1 MPRKQSVALALLFLL
16 CLGVS
21 SGIAASLPDPASSNF
36 RLFSVP
42 PPASDMILQDLR
54 GKPVSLSGLRGKVVI
69 LNFWKVDCAPCSAEK
84 PILERIYRKYS
95 GKGLEILA
103 VNLSDPQELL
113 QAYVQRGG
121 FSFTFAFDPANRFS
135 LRKDTIRPGMQTTVV
150 VNPNSEAIYEV
161 PGVPTTYVIDRRG
174 QVVGNSVGMV
184 NWEEPAMMNFL
195 ESLLQPPVRTASA
208 DQATGPHRDQQAF
221 LEETRTPPSP
231 RNGGGAQLR
240 LASAETTG
248 EVPLQQPEQAP
259 SLPATAPQSFN
270 VPSAP
275 VESPAQLQKP
285 RQSHGPAKQQQPATR
300 KPELQQA
307 EKKPKPGTTA
317 RPAQP
322 AKPLQR
328 GTAATR
334 RDLPAYP
341 AGQQSP
347 PAGGPVTQSGA
358 GTSPLPQL
366 PPGIPY
372 TPSGGQSAPGAPVI
386 PDENGTVTARIP
398 GAAGS
403 NLPAAQQVA
412 SPNPIGGFILD
423 SFGRASAPAQA
434 PKPISIPAPQSG
446 IPAQQ
451 PANIIQQIGQD
462 FQNLGTGIKDTFSRI
477 VPGK

>member
-1 MPRKQSVALALLFLL
+1 MPQKQSVVLALLFLL
-16 CLGVS
+16 SLGVS
-21 SGIAASLPDPASSNF
+21 SGTAAALPDPASSNF
-36 RLFSVP
+36 RVYSVP

-69 LNFWKVDCAPCSAEK
+69 LNFWKIDCPPCSAEK

-95 GKGLEILA
+95 GKGLEIVA
-103 VNLSDPQELL
+103 VNLTDPQSQL

-150 VNPNSEAIYEV
+150 VNPNLEAIYEV
-161 PGVPTTYVIDRRG
+161 PGVPTSYVIDRRG
-174 QVVGNSVGMV
+174 QVVGNSVGMA
-184 NWEEPAMMNFL
+184 NWEEPAMMDFL
-195 ESLLQPPVRTASA
+195 ESLLQPPIRTASA
-208 DQATGPHRDQQAF
+208 DQSAEINGNQPAF
-221 LEETRTPPSP
+221 REDARALPAPASK
-231 RNGGGAQLR
+231 GGAQLR
-240 LASAETTG
+240 LASAENTG
-248 EVPLQQPEQAP
+248 EGPLHQPEQTP
-259 SLPATAPQSFN
+259 YPPTTAPQGFN
-270 VPSAP
+270 AP
-275 VESPAQLQKP
+275 TASVESPAQLQKP
-285 RQSHGPAKQQQPATR
+285 RQSPSPAKPQQPATR
-300 KPELQQA
+300 KPELQQVD
-307 EKKPKPGTTA
+307 KKPKPATTA
-317 RPAQP
+317 KAAQP
-322 AKPLQR
+322 AKPLQT

-334 RDLPAYP
+334 RDLPAYS

-347 PAGGPVTQSGA
+347 TGGPVTQGGPGA
-358 GTSPLPQL
+358 TTLPQL

-372 TPSGGQSAPGAPVI
+372 TPPGGQSAPGAAMI

-423 SFGRASAPAQA
+423 SFGRASAPPQA
-434 PKPISIPAPQSG
+434 PKPISIPGPQSG
-446 IPAQQ
+446 AQAQQ

-462 FQNLGTGIKDTFSRI
+462 FQNLGTGIKDTFSRF